1 MLRSETVT
9 SNPWV
14 SAGAFEGPLKYQL
27 GWKVFLET
35 EGTATW
41 KKKEVLPEGGCLG
54 KRGTRS
60 TKKRKETQ
68 TYKDRQN

>member
-27 GWKVFLET
+27 GFFLET
-35 EGTATW
+35 EGTVTW